1 MARSSLHGIR
11 WRPPAPASPV
21 PRRSDPRTLPALTLL
36 PLPGFGPEHVTVDGK
51 GNLLTGLADGRIIL
65 VGPSGDTETVA
76 DTGGRPLGLEPYGD
90 DALVV
95 CDAERGLLRV
105 PLTGSANIEV
115 LCNTVAGERLVFCSC
130 PAVTTD
136 GTIYFSQSSRRFDLA
151 HYKGDLLEHSSTGRV
166 LRYRDGVVDIVA
178 DGLDFANGVVLAADE
193 SSLDVAETGGYRITR
208 IQLSGTQAGQT
219 STLAGALPGF
229 PDNLTTGPD
238 GLIWIGMASPRDATL
253 DFLLPRAPW
262 LRSAVWAIPDRLQP
276 KPKNMAWA
284 LAIDRRGTIVHD
296 LRGWNAG
303 YHEVTA
309 ARVHDGRLYLASID
323 AGALAVADLPAA
335 TQQ

>member
-36 PLPGFGPEHVTVDGK
+36 PLPGYGPEHVTVDAEGR
-51 GNLLTGLADGRIIL
+51 LLTGLADGRI
-65 VGPSGDTETVA
+65 VRVDPDSHTEIVA
-76 DTGGRPLGLEPYGD
+76 DTGGRPLGLEPCG

-105 PLTGSANIEV
+105 PLTGSAKVEV

-130 PAVTTD
+130 PAIAAD
-136 GTIYFSQSSRRFDLA
+136 GTIYFSQSSRRFDFF

-166 LRYRDGVVDIVA
+166 MRYRGGTVDIVA
-178 DGLDFANGVVLAADE
+178 DGLDFANGMVLAPDE
-193 SSLDVAETGGYRITR
+193 ATLDVAETGAYRITR
-208 IQLSGTQAGQT
+208 IELTGEQSGRTR
-219 STLAGALPGF
+219 TLAGELPGF
-229 PDNLTTGPD
+229 PDNLSAGPG
-238 GLIWIGMASPRDATL
+238 GLTWIGMASPRDAVL

-262 LRSAVWAIPDRLQP
+262 LRSAVWKIPDRFQP

-284 LAIDRRGTIVHD
+284 MAIDGDGKIVHD
-296 LRGWNAG
+296 LRGWNVG

-309 ARVHDGRLYLASID
+309 ARVHDGKLYLASVD
-323 AGALAVADLPAA
+323 SRALAVTDLPAA
-335 TQQ
+335 NAR

>member
-1 MARSSLHGIR
+1 M
-11 WRPPAPASPV
+11 
-21 PRRSDPRTLPALTLL
+21 L

-65 VGPSGDTETVA
+65 IGPSGDTETVA
-76 DTGGRPLGLEPYGD
+76 DTGGRPLGLEPFGD

-105 PLTGSANIEV
+105 PLNGSANIEV

-130 PAVTTD
+130 PAVATD

-166 LRYRDGVVDIVA
+166 MRYRDGVVDIVA
-178 DGLDFANGVVLAADE
+178 DGLDFANGMVLAADE
-193 SSLDVAETGGYRITR
+193 STLDVAETGGYRITR
-208 IQLSGTQAGQT
+208 IQLSGAQAGQT

-238 GLIWIGMASPRDATL
+238 GLIWIGMASPRDALL

-262 LRSAVWAIPDRLQP
+262 LRSAVWAVPDRLQP

-284 LAIDRRGTIVHD
+284 LAIDDSGATVHD
-296 LRGWNAG
+296 LRGWNVG

-309 ARVHDGRLYLASID
+309 ACVHDGKLYLASTE
-323 AGALAVADLPAA
+323 AGALAVADLPAT
-335 TQQ
+335 TQR